1 MRKQVKKNSNISII
15 ETFVSDVVRD
25 INEDVNDTQLLKDI
39 SKNLVSDIPKSKIN
53 TLDDSKVYLF
63 VYNNILDFDL
73 KPCKNI
79 NVAIK
84 NAVNYIENVKI
95 IYRGQ
100 VVKWDILNDETAFYI
115 NPFNNKI
122 KLVKLEAWAC

>member
-122 KLVKLEAWAC
+122 KLVNLGA

>member
-1 MRKQVKKNSNISII
+1 MIMRKQVKKNSNISII

-25 INEDVNDTQLLKDI
+25 INKDVNDTQLLKDI

-100 VVKWDILNDETAFYI
+100 VVKWDILNDETAFYKDGRKT
-115 NPFNNKI
+115 PTP
-122 KLVKLEAWAC
+122 LG

>member
-1 MRKQVKKNSNISII
+1 MIMRKQVKKNSNISII

-25 INEDVNDTQLLKDI
+25 INEDVTDKQLLKDI
-39 SKNLVSDIPKSKIN
+39 SRNLVNDISKSKAN

-84 NAVNYIENVKI
+84 NAVNY
-95 IYRGQ
+95 
-100 VVKWDILNDETAFYI
+100 
-115 NPFNNKI
+115 
-122 KLVKLEAWAC
+122 

>member
-25 INEDVNDTQLLKDI
+25 INEDVTDKQLLKDI
-39 SKNLVSDIPKSKIN
+39 SRNLVNDISKSKAN

-122 KLVKLEAWAC
+122 KVVKLEAWAC

>member
-1 MRKQVKKNSNISII
+1 MIMRKQVKKNSNISII

-122 KLVKLEAWAC
+122 KLVNLGA

>member
-39 SKNLVSDIPKSKIN
+39 SKNLVSDISKSKIN
-53 TLDDSKVYLF
+53 TLDDSNVYLF

-100 VVKWDILNDETAFYI
+100 VVKWDILNDETAFYHNSARI
-115 NPFNNKI
+115 LP
-122 KLVKLEAWAC
+122 LL